1 MSTIDIETL
10 LNDISPEAPS
20 GEDLSFDSLYM
31 ELERAIQGDSGH
43 VMGDV
48 TIEAQEPNWNEVKT
62 QALDV
67 LSRSRDLRA
76 MTFLTLAIMRRSG
89 LPGLRDGL
97 LLIQGALEKHWDTLH
112 PQLDPD
118 DDNDPMERMN
128 ILAAISLEGGFQDP
142 VDFLRRLSEVPLVS
156 VPQLGSFSLHDIQIA
171 QGSVPAPEAMK
182 NPPEMAH
189 VEGAFSATDPET
201 LAATALAS
209 GEALAALRR
218 INEVLLE
225 KVGAGQAP
233 NLMGLETMLGRIDG
247 LFQGRGAGA
256 VDAPPAEEASLPAS
270 TTPVGGA
277 APAAPAATG
286 EIHTRDDVMKMLD
299 KICDYYRRYEP
310 SSPLPLLLDRAR
322 KLVSMEF
329 VEIIKDLT
337 PDALAQVYQL
347 GGIKPPEEEEVTY

>member
-10 LNDISPEAPS
+10 LADISPEAPS
-20 GEDLSFDSLYM
+20 GEDLSFDPSYM
-31 ELERAIQGDSGH
+31 ELERSIQGDSGH

-48 TIEAQEPNWNEVKT
+48 TIEAQDPNWNEVKK

-97 LLIQGALEKHWDTLH
+97 LLLQGALERHWDTLH

-128 ILAAISLEGGFQDP
+128 ILAGISLEGGFQDP
-142 VDFLRRLSEVPLVS
+142 IDFLRRLGEVSLVS
-156 VPQLGSFSLHDIQIA
+156 VPQLGSFSFHDIQIA
-171 QGSVPAPEAMK
+171 KGSLPAPEAMK

-247 LFQGRGAGA
+247 LFQGRGAST
-256 VDAPPAEEASLPAS
+256 VDALPAEEASLPTAAA
-270 TTPVGGA
+270 A
-277 APAAPAATG
+277 APMGGDAPAATG

-322 KLVSMEF
+322 KLVSKEF

-347 GGIKPPEEEEVTY
+347 GGIKPPEEEVTY